1 MELQSAKIEHL
12 QKDNLFANEM
22 PEVMPNKDIK
32 MTSEEGADGI
42 EIVKEP
48 EITINDNDEDGFLLD
63 IVKLNFTAIE
73 YIDYIKQTNNQSN
86 LLPFLE
92 QLNNLI
98 TLNKSNSISSNFNV
112 IIFDKIIQLF
122 NLTESED
129 SENNSTDG
137 SSIEDETGE
146 NT

>member
-1 MELQSAKIEHL
+1 MKFQSAKIEHL
-12 QKDNLFANEM
+12 QKDNLVAIEM
-22 PEVMPNKDIK
+22 TEVMPNNDIK

-48 EITINDNDEDGFLLD
+48 EITINDNDQDRFLLD
-63 IVKLNFTAIE
+63 LVKLNFMAIE
-73 YIDYIKQTNNQSN
+73 YLDYIKQTNDQSN
-86 LLPFLE
+86 LVSFIE
-92 QLNNLI
+92 QLNNVI
-98 TLNKSNSISSNFNV
+98 YLNRNNSITSTFTL
-112 IIFDKIIQLF
+112 IIADELIQLF

>member
-48 EITINDNDEDGFLLD
+48 EITINDNDQDRFLLD
-63 IVKLNFTAIE
+63 LVKLNFMAIE
-73 YIDYIKQTNNQSN
+73 YLDYIKQTNDQSN
-86 LLPFLE
+86 LVSFLE
-92 QLNNLI
+92 QLNNVI
-98 TLNKSNSISSNFNV
+98 ALNKSNIITSFFNL
-112 IIFDKIIQLF
+112 IIADKLIQL
-122 NLTESED
+122 LHSTESED

-137 SSIEDETGE
+137 SSIGDETGE
-146 NT
+146 DT

>member
-63 IVKLNFTAIE
+63 IAKLNFTAIE

-98 TLNKSNSISSNFNV
+98 TLNKSNSITSNFNV

-137 SSIEDETGE
+137 SNIGDETGE

>member
-1 MELQSAKIEHL
+1 MKLQSAKIEHL

-32 MTSEEGADGI
+32 MTSEVGADGMKI
-42 EIVKEP
+42 AKEP
-48 EITINDNDEDGFLLD
+48 EIAINDDNQDRHVLD
-63 IVKLNFTAIE
+63 LAKLNFMVIE
-73 YIDYIKQTNNQSN
+73 YLDYIKQTNDQSN

-92 QLNNLI
+92 QLKNVI
-98 TLNKSNSISSNFNV
+98 ILNESNSITSIFNL
-112 IIFDKIIQLF
+112 IIADKLIQFL

-129 SENNSTDG
+129 SEKNSTDG
-137 SSIEDETGE
+137 SSIGDEAGE

>member
-98 TLNKSNSISSNFNV
+98 TLNKSNSITSNFNV

-137 SSIEDETGE
+137 SNIGDETGE